1 MLTDSRRG
9 EIGEFLDGVA
19 QMSIDA
25 LAQVGM
31 AGLENHSVQRDARSA
46 IKLSAADFSSLNKR
60 VTGLLR
66 QLMSHTAMNSDGSY
80 TVHVSDVKADVMGAV
95 QAIVKRDKLSV
106 EQYEA
111 FVGGFRE
118 AGVTVP
124 DHPSLSEDR

>member
-1 MLTDSRRG
+1 MLSEAIASEVD
-9 EIGEFLDGVA
+9 EFLDGVA
-19 QMSIDA
+19 QMSTDA

-31 AGLENHSVQRDARSA
+31 AGLEDLSVQRAARSA

-95 QAIVKRDKLSV
+95 QAIVKREKVSV

-124 DHPSLSEDR
+124 DHPSLSED